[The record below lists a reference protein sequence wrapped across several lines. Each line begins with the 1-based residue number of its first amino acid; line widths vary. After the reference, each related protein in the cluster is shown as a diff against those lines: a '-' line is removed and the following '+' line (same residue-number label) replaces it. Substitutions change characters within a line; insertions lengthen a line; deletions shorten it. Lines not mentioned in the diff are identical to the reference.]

1 MRQFLALP
9 LCCALCFA
17 VAPGLAAAASPVAGD
32 GLKVD
37 SDQSDDWSS
46 WQARLALGAPSRPLF
61 GNPAAVSPMG
71 NALLAGDRYFGWG
84 RVGDGGGLR
93 ATGALLL
100 GPGALALAAP
110 GGVSHGEMLWR
121 GTGSPSLADQEAS
134 GPMPYLGLGYS
145 AWWARA
151 GLGVSADLGLAA
163 QRPGQVVRFGRAMQG
178 SEGLDDVIKAM
189 QLSPVVQVNLSY
201 TF

>member
-1 MRQFLALP
+1 MRQFFALP
-9 LCCALCFA
+9 FCWALCL
-17 VAPGLAAAASPVAGD
+17 VAPGLVMAASPVAGD
-32 GLKVD
+32 GLRVD
-37 SDQSDDWSS
+37 TEMGDDWSA
-46 WQARLALGAPSRPLF
+46 WQARLALGAPARPLF
-61 GNPAAVSPMG
+61 GSSIGMPSTG
-71 NALLAGDRYFGWG
+71 NALLAGDRYLGWG

-93 ATGALLL
+93 ATGALLV

-110 GGVSHGEMLWR
+110 SGVSHGEMQWR
-121 GTGSPSLADQEAS
+121 GTSSPSLADPDAN

-145 AWWARA
+145 AWWARS

-189 QLSPVVQVNLSY
+189 QLSPMFQVNLSY